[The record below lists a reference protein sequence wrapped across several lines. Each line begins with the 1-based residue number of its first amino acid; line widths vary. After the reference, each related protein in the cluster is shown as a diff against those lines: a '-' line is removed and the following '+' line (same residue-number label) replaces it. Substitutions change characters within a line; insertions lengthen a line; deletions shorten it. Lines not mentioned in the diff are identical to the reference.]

1 MLAELGI
8 DGNLLNVAT
17 FTVAVFCVFVR
28 PARLRLRGCKKCWRA
43 DKVVMDFLNGSAIVP
58 FAAMP
63 LTIFSSAVMTLVK
76 DNLPT
81 LAAAG
86 FVGFVYVVSEVFN
99 AGKDDDSAILV
110 PQAPSHGVV
119 QPVASLHSSERQ

>member
-1 MLAELGI
+1 MLSSLGI

-17 FTVAVFCVFVR
+17 FTVAVLCVFVR
-28 PARLRLRGCKKCWRA
+28 PIRLKCRKKKKCWRA

-63 LTIFSSAVMTLVK
+63 ATIFSSTVLNIVK

-86 FVGFVYVVSEVFN
+86 FVGFVYVLSEVFT
-99 AGKDDDSAILV
+99 AGKED
-110 PQAPSHGVV
+110 PPSND
-119 QPVASLHSSERQ
+119 